1 MFPQLACKSGDSPH
15 PLTPYRANA
24 DTVFKFLKK
33 EVIHIKKDTEFKFRI
48 ASGDLRKI
56 KAKAK
61 KANIS
66 VSAYIISSSLDKEIV
81 VIDEIKEFTR
91 QLSKVGNNL
100 NQLTVLCHQGR
111 ITHPNLSAIHKL
123 LQDIYKFLISIRKNK
138 KSR

>member
-1 MFPQLACKSGDSPH
+1 M
-15 PLTPYRANA
+15 
-24 DTVFKFLKK
+24 
-33 EVIHIKKDTEFKFRI
+33 IHIKKDTEFKFRI

-66 VSAYIISSSLDKEIV
+66 VSAYIISSSLNKEIV

-111 ITHPNLSAIHKL
+111 IIHPNLSEINKL